1 VSVIR
6 KNGISAAEREAKGG
20 PFHSFFPAIF
30 SRSSPPHAVIPFIHS
45 TPSEGAH
52 YRARNLLS
60 LSLSLSISLLA
71 PPKDKFSECSAQMV
85 LVEVGIIEGE
95 DEFGKRTSK
104 TRINVEGSQG
114 AIQRS
119 GGKN

>member
-1 VSVIR
+1 
-6 KNGISAAEREAKGG
+6 
-20 PFHSFFPAIF
+20 
-30 SRSSPPHAVIPFIHS
+30 
-45 TPSEGAH
+45 
-52 YRARNLLS
+52 
-60 LSLSLSISLLA
+60 
-71 PPKDKFSECSAQMV
+71 MV